1 MPIVVTPFTPEGY
14 HRLPR
19 PLVRPSYTSMRGAS
33 NGLGFAL
40 AIALAGC
47 AGADAMTL
55 PASPRPTA
63 GAIVSDEL
71 GLNPGEQMAFEV
83 RLGGVLAGEA
93 ALAVG
98 DIGEFEGKRALVVR
112 SRANTAGAAA
122 LLKRIVDEAQTV
134 IDVESGQPIV
144 LDTSV
149 EQGNR
154 KLTAQ
159 ARFLGNMADV
169 TYQRNDDPTPHT
181 FKINFGTNTVHD
193 THSAMA
199 QVRGW
204 RPAVG
209 TVRSVYVIG
218 GRRLWRVD
226 VKYLGGE
233 TLGTA
238 LGNRRAI
245 KYEGASFRSRPN
257 FTVEGD
263 KPSRTFTVWLSDD
276 ADRVPLKVLA
286 HTELGD
292 VTVELTDYARP

>member
-1 MPIVVTPFTPEGY
+1 
-14 HRLPR
+14 
-19 PLVRPSYTSMRGAS
+19 MRGAS
-33 NGLGFAL
+33 IGLV
-40 AIALAGC
+40 IALASC

-55 PASPRPTA
+55 PSSPRPTA
-63 GAIVSDEL
+63 GSIASDEV

-98 DIGEFEGKRALVVR
+98 DIGEFEGKRAVVVR

-122 LLKRIVDEAQTV
+122 LLKRVVDEAQTV
-134 IDVESGQPIV
+134 IDLESGRPIV

-149 EQGNR
+149 EHGSR
-154 KLTAQ
+154 KVTAQ

-169 TYQRNDDPTPHT
+169 TYTRSDDPNPHN

-209 TVRSVYVIG
+209 TVRSVYVVG

-226 VKYLGGE
+226 VTYLGGE

-257 FTVEGD
+257 FTVEGE
-263 KPSRTFTVWLSDD
+263 KPTRTFTVWLSDD
-276 ADRVPLKVLA
+276 ADRVPLKVVA
-286 HTELGD
+286 NTELGD